1 VYRPTRPPFAIR
13 SALVLVVCLGFG
25 AAARAQSSTGSLVGT
40 VRDQANAA
48 LPGVTVRARSLETS
62 VTREVVS
69 SDEGTYEILELPAG
83 KYELTAE
90 ARGFKRYV
98 QPEVSVNVIQAS
110 LANITLQPGG
120 PSETVVVEADASQV
134 QLTNA
139 TVGKTMPGKSI
150 VDLPLNGRNFY
161 DLGLLQTGVLP
172 LQPGRTLT
180 QNSYNVNGAR
190 DTSNNFLLD
199 GVANQEL
206 EYNGLQIK
214 PSIDAL
220 QEFRI
225 QTSMYSAEYGR
236 GAGAIISAVT
246 KSGSERFRGSLFE
259 FLRNDAFDARNF
271 FSPEVPPLRRHQFGG
286 TLGGP
291 MLLAK
296 LLTDRKPKTFFFF
309 SYEGLRQHRGITTS
323 TVVPTEQER
332 RGDLSGVRTP
342 IIDPLTGQP
351 FPGNVIPPERI
362 SNAARAL
369 LALYPLPN
377 LAGPPRALNFTASPT
392 QTVKRNQAILR
403 VDHTIERANVTTDQF
418 FGRYI
423 YDNAA
428 QDDPFQSGNVPT
440 FFPGFTTSLTNKNQN
455 LALGHTHIFSPDTLN
470 VFHFGFSRTHNPTT
484 HSPLTKPRAVG
495 IDFEVPDNVGLPDV
509 RLSGFSGVGNS
520 IFGPFRYA
528 FNTFQ
533 YQDALT
539 FVRGRSTVK
548 AGAELRRH
556 QENVRFQFAENGQF
570 LFLGVFTGDPLAD
583 FLLGRAFYF
592 TYGSFARD
600 VLHERWTAANVF
612 AQDDFKLTPRL
623 TLNLGV
629 RYEYVTP
636 INDQDGR
643 TATILIRKEPTPG
656 VPQSGVAESVLA
668 GTNGLCDKCTYFPD
682 RNNWA
687 PRVGFALDVLGKG
700 KLVLR
705 GGYGVFFNQ
714 MESNLTLQNIL
725 QPPFASFPL
734 VLDSGGAGYAKLDSP
749 TCGGLCVPPGAGLVL
764 VSDPHIRTPY
774 MQQFNLNAQYEFRP
788 DFVLEVGYVGTLGR
802 KLLQFRELNQPIYIP
817 GADQSGNPL
826 STLAN
831 KESRRPFANFS
842 TIAQATT
849 YGSSNYNSLQVSVQK
864 RFSRGYTFLAGY
876 TFSKSI
882 DQLSQFHSGSGSP
895 IDPAIAQN
903 ADRLDAERALSAF
916 DMRHRFTL
924 SGVFELPLGRGG
936 RFLNRGGVLNQI
948 AGGWSIN
955 PILVLA
961 SGIPLTVRDFTDPCL
976 VAGPFITSCRPNL
989 VGNPIL
995 PAGRRSP
1002 EQWINRSAFARQLP
1016 GTFGSAGRNI
1026 VFADGTQ
1033 NLDVA
1038 VIKRAYFGRGEAA
1051 RIVELRAE
1059 FFNLPNHPQFGVPD
1073 LDFSSPTFGRIFST
1087 AQGTTERQIQF
1098 GLKFTF

>member
-1 VYRPTRPPFAIR
+1 MYRPTRPPFATY
-13 SALVLVVCLGFG
+13 SALILIICLSFG
-25 AAARAQSSTGSLVGT
+25 AAHAQSSTGSLVGT
-40 VRDQANAA
+40 VRDEASAA
-48 LPGVTVRARSLETS
+48 LPGVTVRVRNLDTSL
-62 VTREVVS
+62 VREAVS
-69 SDEGTYEILELPAG
+69 SGEGGYEILELPVG
-83 KYELTAE
+83 RYELSAE
-90 ARGFKRYV
+90 SRGFKRHV
-98 QPEVSVNVIQAS
+98 RPEVFVRINEDSTVHIVLQAGE
-110 LANITLQPGG
+110 L
-120 PSETVVVEADASQV
+120 SETVVVHAAAGQAQTTEATLGKLMDAR
-134 QLTNA
+134 T
-139 TVGKTMPGKSI
+139 I
-150 VDLPLNGRNFY
+150 VHLPLNGRNFY

-206 EYNGLQIK
+206 EYNGPQIR
-214 PSIDAL
+214 PSVDAVL
-220 QEFRI
+220 EFKI
-225 QTSMYSAEYGR
+225 QTNMYSAEFGR
-236 GAGAIISAVT
+236 NAGAILNAAI
-246 KSGSERFRGSLFE
+246 KSGSAKFHGSLFE

-271 FSPEVPPLRRHQFGG
+271 FSPEVPLLRRHQFGG

-291 MLLAK
+291 V
-296 LLTDRKPKTFFFF
+296 LLTKLFTGRAPRTFFFF
-309 SYEGLRQHRGITTS
+309 SYEGLRQHRGITAS

-332 RGDLSGVRTP
+332 GGNLSGVRNP

-351 FPGNVIPPERI
+351 FPGNIIPPERI
-362 SNAARAL
+362 SNAARSL

-377 LAGPPRALNFTASPT
+377 LAAPPRTLNFTSSPT
-392 QTVKRNQAILR
+392 QTVERNQAILR
-403 VDHTIERANVTTDQF
+403 IDHAVERADSTADQF
-418 FGRYI
+418 FGRYV

-440 FFPGFTTSLTNKNQN
+440 FFPDFTTTLTNKNQN
-455 LALGHTHIFSPDTLN
+455 LALGHTHTFSPNTLN
-470 VFHFGFSRTHNPTT
+470 VFLFGFSRTHNPTT
-484 HSPLTKPRAVG
+484 HAPLTKPRAVG
-495 IDFEVPDNVGLPDV
+495 IDFEVPENVGLPDV

-533 YQDALT
+533 YQDTLT
-539 FVRGRSTVK
+539 LVRGRSTIKV
-548 AGAELRRH
+548 GAELRKH

-592 TYGSFARD
+592 TYGSFERD
-600 VLHERWTAANVF
+600 VLHQRWSATNFFV
-612 AQDDFKLTPRL
+612 QDDFKLTPRL
-623 TLNLGV
+623 TLNLGL

-636 INDQDGR
+636 INDKDGR
-643 TATILIRKEPTPG
+643 TATVLIRREPDPG
-656 VPQSGVAESVLA
+656 VPQSGIAESVLA
-668 GTNGLCDKCTYFPD
+668 GTDGLCDKCTYFPD

-687 PRVGFALDVLGKG
+687 PRVGFAFDLLGRG
-700 KLVLR
+700 KVVLR
-705 GGYGVFFNQ
+705 GGYGIFFNQ
-714 MESNLTLQNIL
+714 MESNLALQNIL

-734 VLDSGGAGYAKLDSP
+734 ILDSGGAGYARLDSP
-749 TCGGLCVPPGAGLVL
+749 TCGGLCVPPGAGLAL
-764 VSDPHIRTPY
+764 VTDPHIRTPY
-774 MQQFNLNAQYEFRP
+774 MQHFNLNVQYEFRP
-788 DFVLEVGYVGTLGR
+788 DFLLEVGYVGTLGR
-802 KLLQFRELNQPIYIP
+802 KLLQFRELNQPLFIP
-817 GADQSGNPL
+817 GNDPSGNPL

-831 KESRRPFANFS
+831 KEARRPFANFS
-842 TIAQATT
+842 TIAQSTT
-849 YGSSNYNSLQVSVQK
+849 YGTSNYNSLQASVQK

-895 IDPAIAQN
+895 IDPAIAQD
-903 ADRLDAERALSAF
+903 ADRFDAERALSAF

-924 SGVFELPLGRGG
+924 SGVFELPLGRGKS
-936 RFLNRGGVLNQI
+936 FLNRGGVLTQI
-948 AGGWSIN
+948 VGGWSVS

-995 PAGRRSP
+995 PAARRSP
-1002 EQWINRSAFARQLP
+1002 EQWLNRSAFARQP
-1016 GTFGSAGRNI
+1016 QGTFGSAGRNI
-1026 VFADGTQ
+1026 VFADGTR

-1038 VIKRAYFGRGEAA
+1038 VIKRAYFGQGETA

-1059 FFNLPNHPQFGVPD
+1059 FFNLPNHPQFGAPD

-1098 GLKFTF
+1098 GLKFIF

>member
-1 VYRPTRPPFAIR
+1 
-13 SALVLVVCLGFG
+13 
-25 AAARAQSSTGSLVGT
+25 
-40 VRDQANAA
+40 
-48 LPGVTVRARSLETS
+48 
-62 VTREVVS
+62 
-69 SDEGTYEILELPAG
+69 
-83 KYELTAE
+83 
-90 ARGFKRYV
+90 
-98 QPEVSVNVIQAS
+98 
-110 LANITLQPGG
+110 
-120 PSETVVVEADASQV
+120 
-134 QLTNA
+134 
-139 TVGKTMPGKSI
+139 
-150 VDLPLNGRNFY
+150 
-161 DLGLLQTGVLP
+161 
-172 LQPGRTLT
+172 
-180 QNSYNVNGAR
+180 
-190 DTSNNFLLD
+190 
-199 GVANQEL
+199 
-206 EYNGLQIK
+206 
-214 PSIDAL
+214 
-220 QEFRI
+220 
-225 QTSMYSAEYGR
+225 MYSAEFGR
-236 GAGAIISAVT
+236 NAGAIISAVT
-246 KSGSERFRGSLFE
+246 KSGSEKFHGSLFE

-271 FSPEVPPLRRHQFGG
+271 FSPEVPLLRRHQFGG

-291 MLLAK
+291 IRFHKAPPGVSP
-296 LLTDRKPKTFFFF
+296 DQRPKTFFFI
-309 SYEGLRQHRGITTS
+309 SYEGLRQDRGITTS

-332 RGDLSGVRTP
+332 RGDLSNVQTP

-351 FPGNVIPPERI
+351 FPGNIIPPERI

-369 LALYPLPN
+369 LALYPQPN
-377 LAGPPRALNFTASPT
+377 LAGPPRTLNFTSSPT
-392 QTVKRNQAILR
+392 QIAKRNQTILR
-403 VDHTIERANVTTDQF
+403 IDHTSERANSTADQF
-418 FGRYI
+418 FGRYV

-455 LALGHTHIFSPDTLN
+455 LALGHTHTFSPHTLN
-470 VFHFGFSRTHNPTT
+470 VFLFGFSRTHNPTT
-484 HSPLTKPRAVG
+484 HSPFTKPRTVG
-495 IDFEVPDNVGLPDV
+495 IDFEVPENVGLPDV

-533 YQDALT
+533 YQDTLT
-539 FVRGRSTVK
+539 FIRGRSTIK

-592 TYGSFARD
+592 TYGSFERD
-600 VLHERWTAANVF
+600 VLHQRWSATNFFV
-612 AQDDFKLTPRL
+612 QNDFKLTPRL

-636 INDQDGR
+636 INDKDGR
-643 TATILIRKEPTPG
+643 TATVLIRKEPAPG
-656 VPQSGVAESVLA
+656 VPQSGIAESVLA

-687 PRVGFALDVLGKG
+687 PRVGFAFDVLGKG

-714 MESNLTLQNIL
+714 MESNLALQNIL

-734 VLDSGGAGYAKLDSP
+734 ILDSGGAGYASLDSP

-764 VSDPHIRTPY
+764 VTDPHIRTPY
-774 MQQFNLNAQYEFRP
+774 MQHFNLNVQYEFQP

-802 KLLQFRELNQPIYIP
+802 KLLQFRELNQPIFIP
-817 GADQSGNPL
+817 GTDQSGNPL

-842 TIAQATT
+842 TIAQSTT
-849 YGSSNYNSLQVSVQK
+849 YGSSNYNSLQASVQK

-895 IDPAIAQN
+895 IDPAIAQD
-903 ADRLDAERALSAF
+903 ADRLGAERGLSAF

-924 SGVFELPLGRGG
+924 SGVFELPLGRGK
-936 RFLNRGGVLNQI
+936 RFLNRGAVLNQI
-948 AGGWSIN
+948 VGGWSLS

-961 SGIPLTVRDFTDPCL
+961 SGIPLTVRDFTYPCL

-995 PAGRRSP
+995 PADQRSP

-1026 VFADGTQ
+1026 VFTDGTQ

-1038 VIKRAYFGRGEAA
+1038 LIKRAYFGQGETAK
-1051 RIVELRAE
+1051 RIELRAE
-1059 FFNLPNHPQFGVPD
+1059 FFNLPNHPQFGTPD

-1098 GLKFTF
+1098 GLKFIF

>member
-1 VYRPTRPPFAIR
+1 MYRPTLPPFATC
-13 SALVLVVCLGFG
+13 SALILIICLSFD
-25 AAARAQSSTGSLVGT
+25 AAHAQSSTGSLVGT
-40 VRDQANAA
+40 VRDEADAA
-48 LPGVTVRARSLETS
+48 LPGVTLRVRNLDTSL
-62 VTREVVS
+62 VREAVS
-69 SDEGTYEILELPAG
+69 SGEGDYEILELPVG
-83 KYELTAE
+83 RYELTAE
-90 ARGFKRYV
+90 ARGFKRHV
-98 QPEVSVNVIQAS
+98 RPEVFVRINEDSTVHILLQAGE
-110 LANITLQPGG
+110 L
-120 PSETVVVEADASQV
+120 SETVVVNAAAGQV
-134 QLTNA
+134 QTTDA
-139 TVGKTMPGKSI
+139 TLGKLMDAKTI
-150 VDLPLNGRNFY
+150 VNLPLNGRNFY

-180 QNSYNVNGAR
+180 QNSYNINGAR

-206 EYNGLQIK
+206 EYNGPQIR
-214 PSIDAL
+214 PSIDAVL
-220 QEFRI
+220 EFKI
-225 QTSMYSAEYGR
+225 QTNMYSAEFGR
-236 GAGAIISAVT
+236 SAGAILNAAT
-246 KSGSERFRGSLFE
+246 KSGSEKFRGSLFE
-259 FLRNDAFDARNF
+259 FLRNEAFDARNF
-271 FSPEVPPLRRHQFGG
+271 FSPEVPLLRRHQFGG

-291 MLLAK
+291 VILPKPLAGR
-296 LLTDRKPKTFFFF
+296 TPRTFFFF

-332 RGDLSGVRTP
+332 GGNLSGVQTP

-377 LAGPPRALNFTASPT
+377 LAAPPRTLNFTSSPT
-392 QTVKRNQAILR
+392 QTVERNQTILR
-403 VDHTIERANVTTDQF
+403 VDHAVERANSTADQL
-418 FGRYI
+418 FGRYV

-428 QDDPFQSGNVPT
+428 QDDPLQSGNVPT

-455 LALGHTHIFSPDTLN
+455 LALGHTHTFSPNTLN
-470 VFHFGFSRTHNPTT
+470 VFLFGFSRTHNPTT
-484 HSPLTKPRAVG
+484 HSPLTKPRTVG
-495 IDFEVPDNVGLPDV
+495 IDFEVPENVGLPDV

-533 YQDALT
+533 YQDTLT
-539 FVRGRSTVK
+539 FIRGRSTIK

-592 TYGSFARD
+592 TYGSFERD
-600 VLHERWTAANVF
+600 VLHQRWSAKNFFV
-612 AQDDFKLTPRL
+612 QDDFKLTPRL

-643 TATILIRKEPTPG
+643 TATVLIRKEPDPG

-687 PRVGFALDVLGKG
+687 PRVGFAFDLLGKG

-714 MESNLTLQNIL
+714 MESNLALQNML

-734 VLDSGGAGYAKLDSP
+734 ILNSGGAGYASLDSP

-764 VSDPHIRTPY
+764 VTDPHIRTPY
-774 MQQFNLNAQYEFRP
+774 MQQFNLNVQYEFRP
-788 DFVLEVGYVGTLGR
+788 DFLLEVGYVGTLGR
-802 KLLQFRELNQPIYIP
+802 KLLQFRELNQPSYIP
-817 GADQSGNPL
+817 GTDQSGNPL

-842 TIAQATT
+842 TIGQSTT
-849 YGSSNYNSLQVSVQK
+849 YGSSNYNSLQASVQK
-864 RFSRGYTFLAGY
+864 RFSRGYTFLVGY

-895 IDPAIAQN
+895 IDPAIAQD

-916 DMRHRFTL
+916 DVRHRFTL
-924 SGVFELPLGRGG
+924 SGVFELPLGRGK
-936 RFLNRGGVLNQI
+936 RLLNRGGVLNQI
-948 AGGWSIN
+948 VGGWSLS

-995 PAGRRSP
+995 PAGQRSP
-1002 EQWINRSAFARQLP
+1002 EQWLNRSAFARQLP

-1026 VFADGTQ
+1026 VFADGMQ

-1038 VIKRAYFGRGEAA
+1038 VIKRAYFGQGETA

-1098 GLKFTF
+1098 GLKFIF